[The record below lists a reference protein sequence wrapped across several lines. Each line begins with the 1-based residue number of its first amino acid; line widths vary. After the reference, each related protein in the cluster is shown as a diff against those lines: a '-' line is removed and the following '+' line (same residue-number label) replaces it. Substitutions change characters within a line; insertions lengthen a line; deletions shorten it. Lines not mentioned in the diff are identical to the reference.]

1 MTKRLYRSQ
10 KTKVIGGVAGGL
22 ADYLN
27 MDPVLVRV
35 IFVIISLF
43 SGTGLILYIILWIVV
58 PQEASDN
65 NADTSDEN
73 GNIEFN
79 NEDSS
84 NNPGTSANET
94 AGSGRVITG
103 LVLIG
108 IGIIFLV
115 ERYIPHFDFSDILPI
130 IFVIIG
136 IALIINS
143 AKTNK

>member
-84 NNPGTSANET
+84 NKPGTSANET